1 MCRHILKVQIS
12 KMSGNQRLSQVSSHS
27 DLWKGQVMNTMRK
40 GQEPI
45 VIFKIVEPRSIQC
58 PQLR

>member
-1 MCRHILKVQIS
+1 MFRHILKVQIS
-12 KMSGNQRLSQVSSHS
+12 KMSGNRRLSQVSSHS
-27 DLWKGQVMNTMRK
+27 DLWKGQVTNTMRK